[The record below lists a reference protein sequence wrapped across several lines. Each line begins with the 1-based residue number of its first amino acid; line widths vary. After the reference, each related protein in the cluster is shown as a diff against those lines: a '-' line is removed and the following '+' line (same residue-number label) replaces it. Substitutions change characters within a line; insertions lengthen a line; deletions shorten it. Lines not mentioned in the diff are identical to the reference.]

1 MIDVTRIRAITLDLD
16 DTLWPVWPTIE
27 RADHAMRAWLHT
39 RAPAAAARAA
49 DRTAVA
55 AARQAV
61 MQARPD
67 LAHDLGAIRREC
79 MRHLLRAAHEDPA
92 LAEPAFEVFYR
103 ERQRVTLFDD
113 ARPALAFLA
122 ARYPLVALSNGNA
135 DVTRVGLGHFFHA
148 AVAAGDLGVAK
159 PDRRIFQAG
168 ASAAGVSPSQV
179 LHIGDDPHLDAAG
192 ALAAGMQSAWVNR
205 AGSAWPA
212 DVPSPPPHA
221 VVRDLARLCELLG
234 AASNPPS

>member
-27 RADHAMRAWLHT
+27 RADQAMSAWLNTH
-39 RAPAAAARAA
+39 APTAAALAANRA
-49 DRTAVA
+49 AVA
-55 AARQAV
+55 AARHTVVQS
-61 MQARPD
+61 RPD

-79 MRHLLRAAHEDPA
+79 IRQLLHTAGEDPA
-92 LAEPAFEVFYR
+92 LAEPAFEVFYQ

-113 ARPALAFLA
+113 ALPALEFLA

-135 DVTRVGLGHFFHA
+135 DIAHVGLAHFFHA
-148 AVAAGDLGVAK
+148 AVAAGELGVAK

-179 LHIGDDPHLDAAG
+179 LHIGDDAHLDAAG
-192 ALAAGMQSAWVNR
+192 ALGAGMQTAWLNR
-205 AGSAWPA
+205 AGDAWPA
-212 DVPSPPPHA
+212 ELTGTPQT
-221 VVRDLARLCELLG
+221 VVRDLASLCQQFSG
-234 AASNPPS
+234 ATNHSS

>member
-16 DTLWPVWPTIE
+16 DTLWTVWPTIE
-27 RADHAMRAWLHT
+27 RADRAVRAWLQP
-39 RAPAAAARAA
+39 RAPGAAALSA
-49 DRTAVA
+49 DRATVA
-55 AARQAV
+55 AARQSV
-61 MQARPD
+61 VQARPE

-79 MRHLLRAAHEDPA
+79 IRHLLLGAGEDPA

-135 DVTRVGLGHFFHA
+135 DIGRVGLAPFFHA

-205 AGSAWPA
+205 ADRAWPA
-212 DVPSPPPHA
+212 ELPQAPHT

-234 AASNPPS
+234 AASNPSP